1 MSAESAELVII
12 EYAKGSSNNKSRQ
25 ENVEDFDVTKSNKNL
40 DTTINKEIAS
50 KSSNADKDSV
60 GDRRMMMKFLCNEAK

>member
-1 MSAESAELVII
+1 MQKEVATIKADRKMLKILMLL
-12 EYAKGSSNNKSRQ
+12 
-25 ENVEDFDVTKSNKNL
+25 KSNKTL